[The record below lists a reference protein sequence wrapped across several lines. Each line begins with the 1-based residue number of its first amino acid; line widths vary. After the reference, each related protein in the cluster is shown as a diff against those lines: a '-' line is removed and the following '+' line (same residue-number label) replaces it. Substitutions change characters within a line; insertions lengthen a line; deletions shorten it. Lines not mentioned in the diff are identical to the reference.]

1 MSQNIA
7 KAFDRYTCFLL
18 VALVTAAT
26 TVADEPAARPWIDP
40 AGISGALLI
49 CGRPPAQAILDRAR
63 EFGAFCAG
71 FKADPIKFKAA
82 RAEQAAAD

>member
-1 MSQNIA
+1 VRSGQTNGQWSEVRA
-7 KAFDRYTCFLL
+7 EFESLRKAAPGED
-18 VALVTAAT
+18 TA
-26 TVADEPAARPWIDP
+26 R
-40 AGISGALLI
+40 
-49 CGRPPAQAILDRAR
+49 AILDRAR